1 MTRWHLVSKQLLH
14 SSVTTLSAAPKG
26 LRCLT
31 TQPCHHQSTTLST
44 KLCREK
50 TGGGGRGVR
59 EAATVTARDEG
70 DNKTS
75 REKQSLS
82 RSRKRGKNVR
92 NMKKTDI
99 NGRWKA
105 WRKQTQRETVLKFY
119 FGTRLNKNCGKE
131 STNPMLKWGKTE
143 KEDDEEEGINIST
156 VTHSII
162 QRRRQ
167 RSLSLSLVLGSQEA
181 TRASAEETR
190 KGTAAQST
198 SLSLFLRGKYSHA
211 SVETKHRWWISK

>member
-1 MTRWHLVSKQLLH
+1 MCCLVCIYIDIYKYLHTHTHTQTHDFEKKKKPPNKLLKLTEEHRDGCLTRWHLVSKQLLH

-26 LRCLT
+26 RRCLT

-50 TGGGGRGVR
+50 TGGGGGGVR

-82 RSRKRGKNVR
+82 RSRKRGKKNVR

-105 WRKQTQRETVLKFY
+105 
-119 FGTRLNKNCGKE
+119 
-131 STNPMLKWGKTE
+131 
-143 KEDDEEEGINIST
+143 
-156 VTHSII
+156 
-162 QRRRQ
+162 
-167 RSLSLSLVLGSQEA
+167 
-181 TRASAEETR
+181 
-190 KGTAAQST
+190 
-198 SLSLFLRGKYSHA
+198 
-211 SVETKHRWWISK
+211 